1 MLSLLN
7 FNLILCGLLFLAI
20 GFTLYTA
27 YLNYRRHRLNI
38 QIASDLDVVL
48 KSTMTLVKKNEKMA
62 MRDQINNL
70 YQASPKTQDTV
81 KDLESP
87 QMLSRILTVIIKK
100 YGDLHLVLK
109 DFTNIVEEDYVSVY
123 VDSTSKELILSMNHE
138 LSAEDKITMAN
149 FNPPDDNTFH

>member
-1 MLSLLN
+1 MWSLLN
-7 FNLILCGLLFLAI
+7 LNIILCGLLFLSI
-20 GFTLYTA
+20 GFTLYIT
-27 YLNYRRHRLNI
+27 YLNYRRRQLNI

-48 KSTMTLVKKNEKMA
+48 KSTMTLIKKNEKIV
-62 MRDQINNL
+62 MRDQIGDL
-70 YQASPKTQDTV
+70 YQAAPKTTDTV

-100 YGDLHLVLK
+100 YGDLHLLLK
-109 DFTNIVEEDYVSVY
+109 DFTNVLDEDYISVY

-138 LSAEDKITMAN
+138 LSPEDKIPMAN

>member
-1 MLSLLN
+1 MSSLLN

-48 KSTMTLVKKNEKMA
+48 KSTMTIIKKNEKVA

>member
-1 MLSLLN
+1 
-7 FNLILCGLLFLAI
+7 
-20 GFTLYTA
+20 
-27 YLNYRRHRLNI
+27 
-38 QIASDLDVVL
+38 
-48 KSTMTLVKKNEKMA
+48 MTIIKKNEKVA